1 MEFKK
6 LYNTRLGKKLVTLIP
21 ENKDFVDYE
30 VNQVSI
36 FDDPE
41 FYSGTKFAH
50 YDYIVEYRGMMFGV
64 IQFRNGDTDF
74 SLIR

>member
-1 MEFKK
+1 M
-6 LYNTRLGKKLVTLIP
+6 YNTRLGKKLVSLIP
-21 ENKDFVDYE
+21 ENRNFQDYE
-30 VNQVSI
+30 MNEVSI

-41 FYSGTKFAH
+41 FYSGTKIAH

-64 IQFRNGDTDF
+64 IQLRNGDTEF